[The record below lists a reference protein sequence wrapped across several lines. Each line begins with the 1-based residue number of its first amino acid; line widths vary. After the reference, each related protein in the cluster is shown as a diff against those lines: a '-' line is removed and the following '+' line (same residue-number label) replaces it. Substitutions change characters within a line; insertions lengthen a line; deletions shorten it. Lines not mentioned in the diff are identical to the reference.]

1 MPSVPSLH
9 HIALAC
15 RDPHAT
21 HRFYEGLLGFPLVY
35 AEMDEGSDGG
45 WLKHLFF
52 DLGDGSCLAFF
63 DLHGMGEPQGEG
75 PEGYDTAI
83 STGLG
88 LPFWVNHVA
97 IRADATRVADV
108 RARLRQAGVKVEME
122 LDHGWCHSL
131 YVTDP
136 NGILVELTVDTPG
149 FQPDPEEARRI
160 LSAPAPGGLGA
171 PGTTGTTGTAG
182 TAGTA
187 GSAGTATA
195 TGGGAGDDRQ
205 GGAG

>member
-21 HRFYEGLLGFPLVY
+21 YRFYDGLLGFPLVY
-35 AEMDEGSDGG
+35 AEMDRGSDGG
-45 WLKHLFF
+45 WFKHLFF

-63 DLHGMGEPQGEG
+63 DLHGMGET
-75 PEGYDTAI
+75 EGYGTAI

-97 IRADATRVADV
+97 VRADAERVAEV
-108 RARLRQAGVKVEME
+108 RARLDGAGIEAEME
-122 LDHGWCHSL
+122 LDHGWCQSL

-149 FQPDPEEARRI
+149 FRPDPEGARRI
-160 LSAPAPGGLGA
+160 LAAAPG
-171 PGTTGTTGTAG
+171 PGPGDGHP
-182 TAGTA
+182 
-187 GSAGTATA
+187 
-195 TGGGAGDDRQ
+195 GGAG
-205 GGAG
+205 

>member
-15 RDPHAT
+15 RDAHAT
-21 HRFYEGLLGFPLVY
+21 HHFYDGLLGFPLVY
-35 AEMDEGSDGG
+35 AEIDEGSDGG
-45 WLKHLFF
+45 WFKHLFF

-63 DLHGMGEPQGEG
+63 DLHGMGEP
-75 PEGYDTAI
+75 EGYDTAI

-97 IRADATRVADV
+97 IRTDVDRLADV
-108 RARLRQAGVKVEME
+108 KARLHEAGVKAEME
-122 LDHGWCHSL
+122 LDHEWCHSL

-149 FQPDPEEARRI
+149 FRPDPEEARRV
-160 LSAPAPGGLGA
+160 LAATPGAPRTTDA
-171 PGTTGTTGTAG
+171 PGTDRP
-182 TAGTA
+182 
-187 GSAGTATA
+187 
-195 TGGGAGDDRQ
+195 GGAG
-205 GGAG
+205 